1 MQIAS
6 SRVFLWVI
14 KKYAA
19 LALSA
24 IRQQGVFQGASQLAA
39 QWSFDRRHGLSAFL
53 PREIRHEEGEPGFR
67 LADAVQYQGVDPV
80 LALDVLK
87 RLPMGLR
94 SDATFV
100 DYGCGKGRGLA
111 VGILAG
117 FRQLI
122 GVEVSRDLA
131 ALAGQNLETLRLRHP
146 GVHLEIQTMDATRFQ
161 PPEGPLVVFL
171 YNPFVGLTLERVVQ
185 RLAHHATRWPV
196 HVVYINPRGRAAFLD
211 HGFQQRAAWPDS
223 QALIFEAGV
232 VSEAF
237 QLGCLGHRLT
247 SVSSSLLEPGQILR

>member
-1 MQIAS
+1 MEIVS
-6 SRVFLWVI
+6 SRACLWVI

-24 IRQQGVFQGASQLAA
+24 IRQQGIFQGVSQLAG

-111 VGILAG
+111 VGILTG

-146 GVHLEIQTMDATRFQ
+146 GGVHLEIQTMDATRFQ

-171 YNPFVGLTLERVVQ
+171 YNPFVGLTLEGLSQ
-185 RLAHHATRWPV
+185 RKLRCSTTSRLLLTGNNWFSPSLV
-196 HVVYINPRGRAAFLD
+196 HG
-211 HGFQQRAAWPDS
+211 
-223 QALIFEAGV
+223 
-232 VSEAF
+232 
-237 QLGCLGHRLT
+237 
-247 SVSSSLLEPGQILR
+247 